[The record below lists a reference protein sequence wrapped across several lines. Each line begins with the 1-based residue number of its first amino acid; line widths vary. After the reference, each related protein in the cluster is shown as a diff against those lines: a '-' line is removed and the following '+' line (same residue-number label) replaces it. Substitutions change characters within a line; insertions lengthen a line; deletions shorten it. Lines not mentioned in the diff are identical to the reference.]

1 MKHNIYLVG
10 IGPGKEEMMT
20 GEALKAL
27 EAADVII
34 GYTVYIKLLGER
46 FADKEMR
53 TTPMRQEEERCKLC
67 FEEAKK
73 GIVTVRNGKRISGY
87 RDFCHTG
94 DNGSLQRGG
103 SFRSTAES

>member
-10 IGPGKEEMMT
+10 MGPGKEEMMT

-46 FADKEMR
+46 FADKKMQDNSNETGRR
-53 TTPMRQEEERCKLC
+53 TLQ
-67 FEEAKK
+67 
-73 GIVTVRNGKRISGY
+73 IV
-87 RDFCHTG
+87 
-94 DNGSLQRGG
+94 L
-103 SFRSTAES
+103 